1 MRHLFKLS
9 LRLARF
15 SIITLAGL
23 MLSLAVCAPALVEA
37 AQQTPPSKTAAKHTH
52 KKPVASKNAQK
63 KPVASRQAPRKA
75 VAQKQP
81 QRKVVAQKAAPRKVA
96 SRKPVAR
103 KAVASKNAQ
112 RKVVAHGGKAQ
123 AVRPQGPRQLALK
136 SRAALIVDART
147 GEVLYGKNQAERVP
161 IASITKLMTAM
172 IVLDAGQNMNEML
185 TITDADVDRL
195 KFSSSRLSIGSRLS
209 RHDMMLLALMS
220 SENRAASALARNYP
234 GGRSE
239 AIKAMNRKARSLG
252 MTNSQFADGTG
263 LSPRN
268 QASLTDLAKMVKA
281 AAGYGTIQRLST
293 TDQHFAPVKGY
304 KQRLKYQ
311 NSNPL
316 VRNNSWDI
324 GVTKTGYIKEAGH
337 CLVMEARIGQR
348 DTILVLMDSWGKYT
362 RVGDAARVRSWVEGQ
377 RIAAK

>member
-1 MRHLFKLS
+1 LFKLS
-9 LRLARF
+9 LRLARI
-15 SIITLAGL
+15 SIIALAGL
-23 MLSLAVCAPALVEA
+23 MLSVAVCAPALVEA
-37 AQQTPPSKTAAKHTH
+37 AQQHKPAPKAAPKKPVAAKHTH
-52 KKPVASKNAQK
+52 K

-75 VAQKQP
+75 VAQKQAP
-81 QRKVVAQKAAPRKVA
+81 RKAVAQKQAPRKAVAQKQAPRKV
-96 SRKPVAR
+96 VAR
-103 KAVASKNAQ
+103 KAVASKTNQ
-112 RKVVAHGGKAQ
+112 RKVVAHGGKAK
-123 AVRPQGPRQLALK
+123 AVRPQGPRQLALQ

-147 GEVLYGKNQAERVP
+147 GEILYGKNQTERVS

-172 IVLDAGQNMNEML
+172 IVLDAGQDMNDIL

-195 KFSSSRLSIGSRLS
+195 KFSSSRLNVGSKLT

-234 GGRSE
+234 GGRAE
-239 AIKAMNRKARSLG
+239 AVKAMNRKAKALG

-263 LSPRN
+263 LSPHN

-281 AAGYGTIQRLST
+281 AAGYDTIQRLST
-293 TDQHFAPVKGY
+293 TEQHFAPVKGY

-316 VRNNSWDI
+316 VRNDSWDI

-377 RIAAK
+377 RVAAK

>member
-1 MRHLFKLS
+1 MRHLFKHS
-9 LRLARF
+9 LRLARWLVIA
-15 SIITLAGL
+15 SVAMCI
-23 MLSLAVCAPALVEA
+23 AVALPAVPVAEA
-37 AQQTPPSKTAAKHTH
+37 AQQQSQTQKAPARHKATP
-52 KKPVASKNAQK
+52 QK
-63 KPVASRQAPRKA
+63 QAPRKA

-81 QRKVVAQKAAPRKVA
+81 QRKAVA
-96 SRKPVAR
+96 SRP
-103 KAVASKNAQ
+103 AVRQA
-112 RKVVAHGGKAQ
+112 VAHGGKAK
-123 AVRPQGPRQLALK
+123 AVRPQGPKQLALQ

-172 IVLDAGQNMNEML
+172 VVLDARQNMREML

-195 KFSSSRLSIGSRLS
+195 KFSSSRLSIGSKLS

-220 SENRAASALARNYP
+220 SENRAASALARYYP
-234 GGRSE
+234 GGTSA

-252 MTNSQFADGTG
+252 MSNTQFADGTG

-281 AAGYGTIQRLST
+281 AGGYDTIQRLST
-293 TDQHFAPVKGY
+293 TDHHFAPVKGY

-316 VRNNSWDI
+316 VRNGSWDI

-362 RVGDAARVRSWVEGQ
+362 RVGDASRVRSWVEGM
-377 RIAAK
+377 RVAAK

>member
-9 LRLARF
+9 LRLARI
-15 SIITLAGL
+15 SIIALAGV
-23 MLSLAVCAPALVEA
+23 MLSVAVFAPARVEA
-37 AQQTPPSKTAAKHTH
+37 AQQHKPAPKTAPKKPVAAKQTH
-52 KKPVASKNAQK
+52 KKPVAS
-63 KPVASRQAPRKA
+63 SQAPRKA
-75 VAQKQP
+75 VAQKP
-81 QRKVVAQKAAPRKVA
+81 APRKVV
-96 SRKPVAR
+96 SRKPITR
-103 KAVASKNAQ
+103 KAVASKPNK

-123 AVRPQGPRQLALK
+123 AVRPQGPRQLALQ

-147 GEVLYGKNQAERVP
+147 GEILYGKNQTERVS

-172 IVLDAGQNMNEML
+172 IVLDARQDMKEVL

-195 KFSSSRLSIGSRLS
+195 KFSSSRLNVGSKLT

-234 GGRSE
+234 GGRAE
-239 AIKAMNRKARSLG
+239 AVKAMNRKARALG
-252 MTNSQFADGTG
+252 MTNSQFSDGTG
-263 LSPRN
+263 LSPYN

-281 AAGYGTIQRLST
+281 AAGYDTIQRLST
-293 TDQHFAPVKGY
+293 TEQHFAPVKGY

-316 VRNNSWDI
+316 VRNDSWDI

-377 RIAAK
+377 RVAAK